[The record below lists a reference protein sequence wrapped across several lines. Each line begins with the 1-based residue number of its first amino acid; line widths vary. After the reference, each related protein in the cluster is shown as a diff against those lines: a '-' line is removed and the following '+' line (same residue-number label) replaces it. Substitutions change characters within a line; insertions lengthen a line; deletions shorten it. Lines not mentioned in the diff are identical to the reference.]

1 MEIDF
6 ERLRVACK
14 YKSECGYH
22 CYAEGN
28 YAKPCLQEKNCPLRQ
43 EPPTT
48 DEKQY
53 NPPNQCQLFNERRL
67 NVHKS

>member
-6 ERLRVACK
+6 EKLRVACK

-28 YAKPCLQEKNCPLRQ
+28 YAKPCLLEKNCPLRQ
-43 EPPTT
+43 EPTIC
-48 DEKQY
+48 ESCK
-53 NPPNQCQLFNERRL
+53 ERD
-67 NVHKS
+67 KPYIME

>member
-6 ERLRVACK
+6 EKLRVACK

-28 YAKPCLQEKNCPLRQ
+28 YAKPCLLEENCPLRQ
-43 EPPTT
+43 EPTT
-48 DEKQY
+48 CESCK
-53 NPPNQCQLFNERRL
+53 ERDKPYIL
-67 NVHKS
+67 E

>member
-6 ERLRVACK
+6 EKLRVACK

-43 EPPTT
+43 EPPTCESWK
-48 DEKQY
+48 EK
-53 NPPNQCQLFNERRL
+53 E
-67 NVHKS
+67 